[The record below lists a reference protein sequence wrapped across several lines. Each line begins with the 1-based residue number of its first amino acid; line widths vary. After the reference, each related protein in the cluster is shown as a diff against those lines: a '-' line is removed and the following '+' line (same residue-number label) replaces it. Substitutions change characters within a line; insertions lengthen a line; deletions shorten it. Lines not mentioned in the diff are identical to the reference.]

1 MTQQGRSTPAAD
13 YLPTANLTTLRHRAR
28 LLAAMRQFFDEAGYF
43 EVETPILSSDI
54 VVDAWLEPFVT
65 EFLPLA
71 SDWSRGGSPR
81 YLQTSPEFA
90 MKRLLAAGATAIYQL
105 GKVFRNGEV
114 GQRHNPEFTM
124 LEWYRVGD
132 DHHAQMRQTE
142 ALVRRVFDVASELL
156 EPGDANS
163 PGATG
168 EGLRSPVLVKDTGGS
183 RLPPVA
189 PGDEALAPGATGE
202 GLHSPVLFEDTGG
215 PRLPP
220 VAPGDEALARHRD
233 NTRRVAHPA
242 GFERLT
248 YDDAFERH
256 AGQRVVSGDMLPLHE
271 MATRHKLVPPPSL
284 DEYDRDGWLN
294 WLLAELV
301 EPHLGRER
309 PTFLYNYPA
318 SQAAL
323 ARVSQPQPGAPLV
336 AERFE
341 LYIDGVEL
349 CNGYHEL
356 TDPTALRDRV
366 REQLVL
372 RAAAGLRPLPAE
384 CRLLAAM
391 DAGLPAS
398 SGNALGVD
406 RLVMLALGQT
416 CLADVIAFPFDRA

>member
-1 MTQQGRSTPAAD
+1 MNRPMTRPGRPDPAAD
-13 YLPTANLTTLRHRAR
+13 FLPTASLTTLRHRAR
-28 LLAAMRQFFDEAGYF
+28 LLAAIRQFFDEAGSF
-43 EVETPILSSDI
+43 EVETPILSADI
-54 VVDAWLEPFVT
+54 VADAWLEPFAAQW
-65 EFLPLA
+65 LPSA
-71 SDWSRGGSPR
+71 SDWSRGGSLR

-132 DHHAQMRQTE
+132 DHHALMQQTE
-142 ALVRRVFDVASELL
+142 ELVRRVFVVAGGLL
-156 EPGDANS
+156 EHGDENS
-163 PGATG
+163 SGATG
-168 EGLRSPVLVKDTGGS
+168 EGLRSPVLVEDTGGPK
-183 RLPPVA
+183 LPPVA
-189 PGDEALAPGATGE
+189 PE
-202 GLHSPVLFEDTGG
+202 
-215 PRLPP
+215 
-220 VAPGDEALARHRD
+220 VAFDDEALARHLD
-233 NTRRVAHPA
+233 TARRVAHPA
-242 GFERLT
+242 GFERLS
-248 YDDAFERH
+248 YDDAFERY
-256 AGQRVVSGDMLPLHE
+256 AGQRVLGGDVATLHDL
-271 MATRHKLVPPPSL
+271 ATKHKLVPPPGL
-284 DEYDRDGWLN
+284 DDDDRDGWLN

-309 PTFLYNYPA
+309 PTFLDNYPA

-323 ARVSQPQPGAPLV
+323 ARVSQPQSGGPFV

-356 TDPTALRDRV
+356 TDPAALRDRI
-366 REQLVL
+366 REQLAL

-384 CRLLAAM
+384 SRLLAAM
-391 DAGLPAS
+391 EAGLPAS

>member
-1 MTQQGRSTPAAD
+1 MIRQGSSGQAVD
-13 YLPTANLTTLRHRAR
+13 YLPTANLATLRHRAL
-28 LLAAMRQFFDEAGYF
+28 LLAAMRRFFDEAGYF
-43 EVETPILSSDI
+43 EVETPLLSADI
-54 VVDAWLEPFVT
+54 VVDAWLEPFVA
-65 EFLPLA
+65 EWLPMA
-71 SDWSRGGSPR
+71 SDWSQPGSAR

-90 MKRLLAAGATAIYQL
+90 MKRLLAAGAQAIYQL

-132 DHHAQMRQTE
+132 DHHAQMQWTE
-142 ALVRRVFDVASELL
+142 ALVRRVFVVASELL
-156 EPGDANS
+156 KYSDED
-163 PGATG
+163 
-168 EGLRSPVLVKDTGGS
+168 S
-183 RLPPVA
+183 RA
-189 PGDEALAPGATGE
+189 D
-202 GLHSPVLFEDTGG
+202 G
-215 PRLPP
+215 PHCE
-220 VAPGDEALARHRD
+220 EALARHRD
-233 NTRRVAHPA
+233 IARRVAHPA
-242 GFERLT
+242 GFEQLS

-256 AGQRVVSGDMLPLHE
+256 AGQRVLNDDVTRLHE
-271 MATRHKLVPPPSL
+271 LAARLNLVPPPGL
-284 DEYDRDGWLN
+284 DQHDRDGWLN

-309 PTFLYNYPA
+309 PTFLSNYPA

-323 ARVSQPQPGAPLV
+323 ARVSQPQPGAAFI

-356 TDPTALRDRV
+356 TNPTALRDRI
-366 REQLVL
+366 REQLAV

-384 CRLLAAM
+384 SRLLAAM